1 MRPIT
6 KLTMFAFAASAFAAP
21 AFAAD
26 MFLKLG
32 PVKGESSDRAA
43 RGKVQLSSFTF
54 SASRKGWDGTI
65 KGNPHTAASDS
76 SAGAGAG
83 KVNMQD
89 MSVMRGPRQTTAADG
104 VQVAAGEESATAG
117 AGGGSGGGGGGGAGK
132 VSMQD
137 MNVTTNVAS
146 PGDAA
151 SGMPTGKRQH
161 GSVTITKPL
170 DRGSVT
176 VHGNLPGCT
185 VGAAYADAV
194 LQTPATRYEL
204 KEVMISSC
212 TMSGSTGGD
221 DAPTESVTLDY
232 ASYRES
238 PTRQS
243 QK

>member
-6 KLTMFAFAASAFAAP
+6 KLTMFAFAASAIAAP

-32 PVKGESSDRAA
+32 PVTGESTDR
-43 RGKVQLSSFTF
+43 VNSSV
-54 SASRKGWDGTI
+54 
-65 KGNPHTAASDS
+65 PPAASAQIEIMS
-76 SAGAGAG
+76 FSWGASQMSHAGSGGMGAG
-83 KVNMQD
+83 KVSMQD
-89 MSVMRGPRQTTAADG
+89 MSVMRGPRQTTAMDG

-117 AGGGSGGGGGGGAGK
+117 AGK

-137 MNVTTNVAS
+137 MSVTTSVAS
-146 PGDAA
+146 PGDAASPRDSA

-176 VHGNLPGCT
+176 VTGNLPGCT

-194 LQTPATRYEL
+194 LQTAAMRYEL
-204 KEVMISSC
+204 KEVLISGC
-212 TMSGSTGGD
+212 AAAGPGGGGGGG
-221 DAPTESVTLDY
+221 ATTASVTLDY
-232 ASYRES
+232 ASYRGS
-238 PTRQS
+238 PIRQ
-243 QK
+243 